1 MSEWL
6 RDLRFGF
13 RLLSKNKAFALIA
26 VLANVLFRGGVVR
39 MEYLTF
45 GLTFWTHID
54 CGLTSQV
61 SSLRRRSPVTGVYV
75 VE

>member
-13 RLLSKNKAFALIA
+13 RLLSKNKAFALMIA

-45 GLTFWTHID
+45 GLTFWPPTRPA
-54 CGLTSQV
+54 V
-61 SSLRRRSPVTGVYV
+61 RSARS
-75 VE
+75 